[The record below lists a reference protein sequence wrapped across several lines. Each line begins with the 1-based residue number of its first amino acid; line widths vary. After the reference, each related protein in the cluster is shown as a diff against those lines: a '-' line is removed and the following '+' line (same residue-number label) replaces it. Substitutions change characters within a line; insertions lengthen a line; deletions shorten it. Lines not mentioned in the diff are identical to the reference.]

1 MKISRKQLRQM
12 IMKEMR
18 EYPYYGTAQ
27 RPMIN
32 MSARARRERER
43 MKPEALIRVYYRIR
57 QKMKDGRDGIAF
69 KDLPA
74 EEQTAVHTALRAR
87 TKDIET
93 LKVPGFR
100 GDMAPMFPP
109 KQLETI
115 AGMNEAEFDVYIKTL
130 RDE

>member
-32 MSARARRERER
+32 MSARRRAEQER

-93 LKVPGFR
+93 LN
-100 GDMAPMFPP
+100 MFNA

-115 AGMNEAEFDVYIKTL
+115 AGMDQDEFDVYIKTL